1 MVAGVVCKCQLQD
14 SNLRSFE
21 PPPEDGALTNS
32 AKLTL
37 TPKVTIAHIKQY
49 IYVISETC
57 GLPFVAAAHS
67 GMLNAKC
74 GGCK

>member
-1 MVAGVVCKCQLQD
+1 MAPWKGPARAKIGGMGFLKCQLQD

-37 TPKVTIAHIKQY
+37 TPKVSITDIELY
-49 IYVISETC
+49 I
-57 GLPFVAAAHS
+57 
-67 GMLNAKC
+67 
-74 GGCK
+74 